1 MAQVGLHTAEAVFIG
16 DMITGSIKMV
26 AGRKR
31 PYLSPDNPYNFR
43 LLRGLKGDSVRSF
56 PSGHTTSAF
65 AAAAAAT
72 AEAAYQWKAG
82 KPFVGPVLYGLAG
95 VVGVSRMYNNAHWAS
110 DVAVG
115 AAIGTFVG
123 WKVTRYAHDHPTNSV
138 DNFFLGRPKDD
149 GSGTAGAASASRSR
163 PRTRRLLGA
172 GIPIS
177 FSIAVP

>member
-1 MAQVGLHTAEAVFIG
+1 
-16 DMITGSIKMV
+16 
-26 AGRKR
+26 
-31 PYLSPDNPYNFR
+31 
-43 LLRGLKGDSVRSF
+43 
-56 PSGHTTSAF
+56 
-65 AAAAAAT
+65 
-72 AEAAYQWKAG
+72 
-82 KPFVGPVLYGLAG
+82 
-95 VVGVSRMYNNAHWAS
+95 MYNNAHWAS

-149 GSGTAGAASASRSR
+149 GDGITGAASASRSR

-177 FSIAVP
+177 FSIPVP